1 MTLEEEHE
9 IVKEEF
15 ENQRFLEQQAGE
27 LSICGEAAVRQ
38 GSVQID
44 SSSESS
50 DGSSSEGSSSECD
63 IPSRDVDA
71 FRESAP
77 VGFSFFRHSK
87 SAWLHKVKLGG
98 ASTACGRKLNENFKQ
113 LPEVLHEK
121 HPKCL
126 ICFPG
131 TEGRLRTRD
140 DVVERLDLALKRVRR

>member
-1 MTLEEEHE
+1 MWS
-9 IVKEEF
+9 
-15 ENQRFLEQQAGE
+15 
-27 LSICGEAAVRQ
+27 LSGKRICKLVVIHI
-38 GSVQID
+38 SKM
-44 SSSESS
+44 SM
-50 DGSSSEGSSSECD
+50 GSSSECD

-87 SAWLHKVKLGG
+87 SARLHKVKLGG